1 MSNALSEMD
10 RELLGEV
17 SYDNEGEVAMAKANG
32 GPGNGAFEGSR
43 GASFTPLNAAAKTLI
58 KISNNGDDLE
68 PGSVSH
74 SIVAHLTPTP
84 PAVFCFLRPQPV
96 SKHPH
101 FVPHMR
107 FPKVSPLPYFLIPS
121 HHPALRQNSLHILL
135 GVPYAVNRISEF
147 LVESSLHHK
156 ISLNV
161 FLSPCSLAN

>member
-17 SYDNEGEVAMAKANG
+17 SYSNEGEVAMAKALD
-32 GPGNGAFEGSR
+32 GPGHGAFAGSR
-43 GASFTPLNAAAKTLI
+43 GASFTPLYEAAKTLI

-74 SIVAHLTPTP
+74 SVMAHLTPTR
-84 PAVFCFLRPQPV
+84 PAIFCFLRPQPV

-107 FPKVSPLPYFLIPS
+107 FPMAFPLPYSLDPFSSCSFATKFLT
-121 HHPALRQNSLHILL
+121 HNF
-135 GVPYAVNRISEF
+135 G
-147 LVESSLHHK
+147 SS
-156 ISLNV
+156 S
-161 FLSPCSLAN
+161 CSQPN

>member
-17 SYDNEGEVAMAKANG
+17 PYNNGGEVAMTQENG
-32 GPGNGAFEGSR
+32 GLGNGAFEGSR

-74 SIVAHLTPTP
+74 SVVAHLTPIR
-84 PAVFCFLRPQPV
+84 PAIFCFLRPQPV

-107 FPKVSPLPYFLIPS
+107 FPKAFPLPYSLDPFSSCSFATNFLT
-121 HHPALRQNSLHILL
+121 HNF
-135 GVPYAVNRISEF
+135 G
-147 LVESSLHHK
+147 SS
-156 ISLNV
+156 S
-161 FLSPCSLAN
+161 CSQPN